1 MNGLLTSFFPVLNLH
16 YLVQYIPISNKE
28 YESKGFIVRYVCYR
42 GWMCKVR
49 VFLSVFIVGFE
60 LFVLELELYRLG
72 I

>member
-1 MNGLLTSFFPVLNLH
+1 
-16 YLVQYIPISNKE
+16 
-28 YESKGFIVRYVCYR
+28 
-42 GWMCKVR
+42 MCKVR